1 MQLALPAP
9 PAAITAGSSPELML
23 SAIAALV
30 AILGVVIAYIAF
42 RRRPAFLQAMV
53 QSPTG
58 LALQHFWE
66 TGWGFD
72 WLYDR
77 VLVRPFLWVAR
88 KDQSDVIDSF
98 YTGLAIL
105 SRAAYRQLSASETG
119 RVRRYAAGITA
130 GSIVLIAILVFA

>member
-1 MQLALPAP
+1 
-9 PAAITAGSSPELML
+9 ML
-23 SAIAALV
+23 SAIAALTAV
-30 AILGVVIAYIAF
+30 LGVAIAYIAF
-42 RRRPAFLQAMV
+42 RRRPAFLQTMV
-53 QSPTG
+53 QWSAG

-66 TGWGFD
+66 TGWEFD

-88 KDQSDVIDSF
+88 GDQSDFIDSF
-98 YTGLAIL
+98 YTGLAVL